1 MMPTETP
8 TKKPSQ
14 NLLFL
19 LILIYLVIPIGVEP
33 ITPALEG
40 QCSIQ
45 LSYGTMCH

>member
-1 MMPTETP
+1 MMPNETP

-19 LILIYLVIPIGVEP
+19 FILNYLVIPIGVEP
-33 ITPALEG
+33 IAPVLEG
-40 QCSIQ
+40 LCSIQ